1 MGIHSSDLFVKSREA
16 GVVEAR
22 QLLFF
27 LCHTK
32 QKMGYS
38 EIKKYTDRL
47 HNIANK
53 LSYYI
58 EKGRGKFFFRKG
70 KQGVNEI
77 LHRKKCCNSKRKTY
91 LYIRRIWTEQERSS

>member
-1 MGIHSSDLFVKSREA
+1 MKEYIFKQYANNICTNMGIHSSDLFVKSREA

-38 EIKKYTDRL
+38 EIKKYTDNAGFDQDVS
-47 HNIANK
+47 NISYHVEKMQEKINDDPDYIKIVNK
-53 LSYYI
+53 LDKVKY
-58 EKGRGKFFFRKG
+58 
-70 KQGVNEI
+70 
-77 LHRKKCCNSKRKTY
+77 
-91 LYIRRIWTEQERSS
+91 